1 MDDLN
6 SRMNR
11 TKERINK
18 LEDNNR
24 NYPIWKI
31 DIDFF
36 LNKLNLRDLQDD
48 NKIFM
53 SSRPGQRGEKG
64 RAEKVFLK

>member
-36 LNKLNLRDLQDD
+36 FK
-48 NKIFM
+48 
-53 SSRPGQRGEKG
+53 
-64 RAEKVFLK
+64 